1 MVSTKRIAY
10 IDALRGFT
18 MLLVVYQHI
27 SLFMGGVNA
36 YGSIWSE
43 ALTAFR
49 MPLFFFIS
57 GYIAYKVI
65 DWTPKIYAKLLLK
78 KAQIQLIPT
87 FIFSIIYSTVFYSH
101 TRFYAG
107 EYWFTL
113 VLFEFFVL
121 FYTISLIAQRCDHLK
136 LILLLL
142 LACVG
147 VVFLALHIG
156 QDWSCYQSLCLE
168 NVFKYFQ
175 FFVLG
180 ILSRRYET
188 ITKKILCNS
197 IVNAIAVGIFV
208 LSLILISSTAVLDI
222 AILRGLIRSVIL
234 RYSGLFIVLSL
245 FYRHQD
251 FFAENGKISQAMQ
264 YIGRHTLDIYMLHYF
279 FIDFGGTLAGKIHNL
294 GYLPLEVFSLATL
307 ALMNVGLCLLLSQCI
322 RNSKFLAKYLFGA
335 KTA

>member
-1 MVSTKRIAY
+1 MPCEGLQCYSLCTSILAY
-10 IDALRGFT
+10 LW
-18 MLLVVYQHI
+18 
-27 SLFMGGVNA
+27 GGVSA

-65 DWTPKIYAKLLLK
+65 DWTPKLYAKLLLK
-78 KAQIQLIPT
+78 KAQVQLIPT
-87 FIFSIIYSTVFYSH
+87 FIFSIIYTTVFYSH
-101 TRFYAG
+101 TRIYAG

-121 FYTISLIAQRCDHLK
+121 FYTISLIAQKRDSLK

-142 LACVG
+142 LAGVG
-147 VVFLALHIG
+147 VVFIALHIG
-156 QDWSCYQSLCLE
+156 QDWGCYQSLCLE

-180 ILSRRYET
+180 VFARRYEA
-188 ITKKILCNS
+188 IMKKILCNS

-208 LSLILISSTAVLDI
+208 LSLILISSAEVLDI
-222 AILRGLIRSVIL
+222 AILKGLIRSVIL

-251 FFAENGKISQAMQ
+251 FFAANGKISQAMQ

-279 FIDFGGTLAGKIHNL
+279 LIDFGGTLAGKIHNL
-294 GYLPLEVFSLATL
+294 GYLPLEIFTLVAL
-307 ALMNVGLCLLLSQCI
+307 ALMNIGLCLVLSQCI

>member
-1 MVSTKRIAY
+1 MSTKRIAY

-18 MLLVVYQHI
+18 MILVVYQHI
-27 SLFMGGVNA
+27 SLFMGGVNG

-43 ALTAFR
+43 ALTSFR

-65 DWTPKIYAKLLLK
+65 DWTPQIYAKLLLK

-87 FIFSIIYSTVFYSH
+87 FIFSIIYTTVFYSH
-101 TRFYAG
+101 TRIYAG

-121 FYTISLIAQRCDHLK
+121 FYTISLIAHRCDYLK

-147 VVFLALHIG
+147 IVFFALHMG
-156 QDWSCYQSLCLE
+156 QDWSCYQQLCFV
-168 NVFKYFQ
+168 NVFQYFQ

-180 ILSRRYET
+180 ILSRRYEA
-188 ITKKILCNS
+188 IMKKILCNS

-208 LSLILISSTAVLDI
+208 LSLILISSTEVLDI
-222 AILRGLIRSVIL
+222 AILRGLIRSIIL

-251 FFAENGKISQAMQ
+251 FFAANGKISQAMQ

-294 GYLPLEVFSLATL
+294 GYLPLEIFGIGIL
-307 ALMNVGLCLLLSQCI
+307 ALMNIVLSLGLSQCI
-322 RNSKFLAKYLFGA
+322 RNSKLLAKYLFGA
-335 KTA
+335 RTA

>member
-1 MVSTKRIAY
+1 MTTTKRIAY

-36 YGSIWSE
+36 YGSVWSE

-65 DWTPKIYAKLLLK
+65 DWTPQTYAKLLLK

-87 FIFSIIYSTVFYSH
+87 FVFSIIYSTVFYSH
-101 TRFYAG
+101 TRIYAG

-121 FYTISLIAQRCDHLK
+121 FYTISLIAQKRDSLK

-147 VVFLALHIG
+147 VIFFALHIG
-156 QDWSCYQSLCLE
+156 QDWRCYQSLCLE

-180 ILSRRYET
+180 ILARRYDP
-188 ITKKILCNS
+188 IMKKILRNS
-197 IVNAIAVGIFV
+197 LANTIAVVVFV
-208 LSLILISSTAVLDI
+208 LSLIMISSADVLNI
-222 AILRGLIRSVIL
+222 AILRGLIRSIIL
-234 RYSGLFIVLSL
+234 RYTGLFIVLSL
-245 FYRHQD
+245 FYRCQD
-251 FFAENGKISQAMQ
+251 FFAENGKLSQAMQ

-294 GYLPLEVFSLATL
+294 GYLPLEVFAIASL
-307 ALMNVGLCLLLSQCI
+307 ALMNVGLCLVLSQCI
-322 RNSKFLAKYLFGA
+322 RNSKFLSKYLFGA